1 MKKPAANS
9 RNKGA
14 SFERQ
19 IPTALFLETGIT
31 FKRNLEQS
39 REAAHGDL
47 IADDPAWPFSCELKR
62 YAKGVTCLAAWK
74 DQSVKAADAC
84 GKLPC
89 VIFKFDN
96 APIRVAVPLTAL
108 FWNVEGWA
116 EIDFPTFCM
125 LARDLMA
132 GEAAANAV

>member
-19 IPTALFLETGIT
+19 IATALFLETGIT

-96 APIRVAVPLTAL
+96 APIRVAVPFAAFGL
-108 FWNVEGWA
+108 EGSEWA
-116 EIDFPTFCM
+116 ETTLDGFCY
-125 LARDLMA
+125 LARELMA
-132 GEAAANAV
+132 GAA